1 MGNLQANLA
10 SLYIYC
16 TNWLGVISCQEQINR
31 LMVVIH
37 HGTIREL
44 ASLRFLKLNLESQNI
59 KMGTIA
65 YEDLYFFL

>member
-1 MGNLQANLA
+1 
-10 SLYIYC
+10 
-16 TNWLGVISCQEQINR
+16 
-31 LMVVIH
+31 MVVIH

-65 YEDLYFFL
+65 YEDLYFFLWWDYVLNHHHAVGYHSRFYSCSLF